1 MDKDYENV
9 QNASEP
15 EISQEIK
22 EELTEEVKEQ
32 AEEIREEVKEEIS
45 GQAEEAKEELKATY
59 DPQSGTYSYVKT
71 DKAEKGVDGCM
82 WDNTNENKK
91 QEKKSSKGF
100 KVFAAV
106 MLTVFALSAATIAVF
121 MTADYLAGKM
131 NAETTPVSQ
140 TAIRNDAPKDVEVV
154 QLSAF
159 AEKKTGLTKSE
170 VAAKCTPSAVG
181 IKAEA
186 QVSSMFGNYV
196 STTSGSG
203 FIYSSDGYIITN
215 HHIIEDAETIT
226 VYLYDNTQHEAEVVG
241 SDELT
246 DIAVLK
252 IDPEGLNLVPM
263 AIGNSDALVVGDE
276 VLAIGCPAGL
286 NYLNTVTDGIIS
298 GINREV
304 RFSDGYSTKKKTM
317 TMLQTNATINRG
329 NSGGALVNAY
339 GEVVGINNLKLA
351 SDYENIGF
359 SIPINGV
366 LPEIKQIIEYGE
378 VVERSE
384 SSYVA
389 SEGIIG
395 ISGSAIT
402 DAQAEYYD
410 IPKGILVMQ
419 INSGSSAAK
428 AGLKR
433 GDIITAYNG
442 KAVYT
447 VDELN
452 KYKSEN
458 KAGDKVTLSIF
469 RDAENDSFEITFT
482 LDPA

>member
-1 MDKDYENV
+1 MDKNYENV
-9 QNASEP
+9 QNGTDLQNSE
-15 EISQEIK
+15 EVK
-22 EELTEEVKEQ
+22 EELTEEIKEQ
-32 AEEIREEVKEEIS
+32 AQEIKEEVKEEVS
-45 GQAEEAKEELKATY
+45 EKAEEAAEEVKASY
-59 DPQSGTYSYVKT
+59 DPQSGTYSYVKA
-71 DKAEKGVDGCM
+71 DKAEKSNVDGCM
-82 WDNTNENKK
+82 WDNTADAGKK
-91 QEKKSSKGF
+91 EKKSSKGF

-106 MLTVFALSAATIAVF
+106 MLAVFALSAATIAVF
-121 MTADYLAGKM
+121 MTADYLAGKTY
-131 NAETTPVSQ
+131 NAPAPAPQPVSQ
-140 TAIRNDAPKDVEVV
+140 NGASDVQVV

-181 IKAEA
+181 VKAEA
-186 QVSSMFGNYV
+186 DVSSMFGNYV

-215 HHIIEDAETIT
+215 HHIIENAKTVT

-241 SDELT
+241 SDKLT

-252 IDPEGLNLVPM
+252 IDPEGLDLVPM
-263 AIGNSDALVVGDE
+263 AIGDSDALVVGDE

-286 NYLNTVTDGIIS
+286 NYLNSVTDGIIS

-304 RFSDGYSTKKKTM
+304 RFYDGYSTKKKTM

-351 SDYENIGF
+351 SDYEDIGF

-395 ISGSAIT
+395 ISGSAIS
-402 DAQAEYYD
+402 DAQAEYYG
-410 IPKGILVMQ
+410 IPKGILVLQ
-419 INSGSSAAK
+419 INKDSSAAK

-442 KAVYT
+442 KTVYT

-452 KYKSEN
+452 KYKAEN

-469 RDAENDSFEITFT
+469 RDADNDSFEITFT